1 MKKNK
6 QKSSK
11 VNPLREAKRQRRQ
24 ALKKKTTIGV
34 TSRKAIQG
42 GKALKARAQQLARS
56 QGLKTPNKSLQKSL
70 DWNRNRI
77 QSNFDEKYNVN
88 DFKDITSGIEID
100 LQYVKNAVIDP
111 YKETGFNELVSVLN
125 SMDDVELYV
134 REIFVGDDADI
145 SQSWENYHEFSV
157 SDIDVWIVRDG
168 EMVTKEEEEAR
179 LIGVWTRSLT
189 SEEQKM
195 IQDIKDQMSK

>member
-1 MKKNK
+1 MKKKN
-6 QKSSK
+6 KSSK

-24 ALKKKTTIGV
+24 ALKNKTTIGV
-34 TSRKAIQG
+34 TSRKAMQS
-42 GKALKARAQQLARS
+42 GKALKARTQQLARS
-56 QGLKTPNKSLQKSL
+56 QGLNTPNKSLQKSL
-70 DWNRNRI
+70 EWNRNRI
-77 QSNFDEKYNVN
+77 QSKFDEKYNVN
-88 DFKDITSGIEID
+88 DFKEVTSGIEID
-100 LQYVKNAVIDP
+100 LMYVKNAVIDP
-111 YKETGFNELVSVLN
+111 YRETGFNELVSILN

-145 SQSWENYHEFSV
+145 NQSWENYHEFNV
-157 SDIDVWIVRDG
+157 SDVDIWIVRDG